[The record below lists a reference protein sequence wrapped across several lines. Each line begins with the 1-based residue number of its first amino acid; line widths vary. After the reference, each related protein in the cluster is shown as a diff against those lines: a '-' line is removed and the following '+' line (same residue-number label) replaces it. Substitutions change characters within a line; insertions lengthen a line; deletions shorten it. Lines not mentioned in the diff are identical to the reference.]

1 MTVATVSKQIH
12 DFCEVLPIKT
22 SELQLMCFRLTP
34 EVDKK
39 DGNRLSYH
47 FSRKL
52 PGTVIIWQKPYFWVL
67 AASNRQLPNK
77 EEFQEAL
84 SNIQKEVEDFRECLF
99 GFQSVRQP
107 QITPLI
113 ISLLTVQILNK
124 TKFEYPEVYSDNG
137 VIVRREPDFWTET
150 IELNE
155 NLTPA
160 ITLTVFSS
168 IIFRDNLA
176 EFYEKS
182 SLRQKP
188 EQLLIDLKVQEIERG
203 NTATIV
209 GIVGTIAEHREKLLE
224 KATGSI
230 SKQALRDAPDEQ
242 PIVAVQFGKDSKQFH
257 YPMAA
262 LRPCVTSE
270 TANQFDVDY
279 GKILKTTKIPHEDRT
294 NLLVIYKKTAEE
306 ALKAYGIKLERSTNS
321 IEHKN
326 LFWKIDKPLTETKLL
341 FGNQFV
347 GKRGEILTGFK
358 KGGVY
363 RRQADYED
371 KSKVIQIAALK
382 LCDCKVNPF
391 INLLKQRLKLYG
403 FQSEVITK
411 KDLQLNDLTKTEARA
426 KVEKAV
432 NELAEIPHDI
442 VLGFLPKSDRNTDYT
457 DEGSFYHQI
466 YSLLLRRQIASQ
478 MIYEDTLVSPSNY
491 QYILNQVVPGILAKL
506 GNLPFILGEPLEIA
520 DYFVGLDISRIS
532 KKRQAGTRNACASI
546 RLYGRQGEFVRYRLE
561 DDLIDGETIPP
572 KLLERLLPAAEL
584 ENKTVLIYRDGS
596 FVGRE
601 ADYLV
606 ERAKA
611 INAQFILVECKKS
624 GVPRLYNLEK
634 IEKEKKVIA
643 PPQGLALRLS
653 SREAVLV
660 TTKVPD
666 EVGLARPLRLTIH
679 EQGHQVPIESVL
691 ETTLKLTL
699 LHHGALKEPRL
710 PMPLYGSDRMAY
722 LRLQGIRPS
731 LLEGDK
737 QFWL

>member
-426 KVEKAV
+426 KLEKAV

-666 EVGLARPLRLTIH
+666 EVGLARPIRLTIH

>member
-1 MTVATVSKQIH
+1 MNVLAMSTEIY
-12 DFCEVLPIKT
+12 DFSEVLPIKT
-22 SELQLMCFRLTP
+22 TELQLMCFRLTP
-34 EVDKK
+34 EIDKK

-67 AASNRQLPNK
+67 AAHNRQLPSK
-77 EEFQEAL
+77 EELQQVL
-84 SNIQKEVEDFRECLF
+84 SNIQKEVEDFSECLF

-107 QITPLI
+107 QITPFI
-113 ISLLTVQILNK
+113 ISLLAIQILNK

-137 VIVRREPDFWTET
+137 VIVRREPDYWTET

-155 NLTPA
+155 NLDPA
-160 ITLTVFSS
+160 ITLTVRSS
-168 IIFRDNLA
+168 IVCRNNLA
-176 EFYEKS
+176 EFSEKS
-182 SLRQKP
+182 YLKQKP
-188 EQLLIDLKVQEIERG
+188 EEPLVGLKVQEIERG
-203 NTATIV
+203 SIAKIV
-209 GIVGTIAEHREKLLE
+209 GIIGTIAEYREQLLE

-242 PIVAVQFGKDSKQFH
+242 PVVSIQFGKDTKQFH

-279 GKILKTTKIPHEDRT
+279 GKILKATKIPHKDRT
-294 NLLVIYKKTAEE
+294 NLILAYKQLAEN
-306 ALKAYGIKLERSTNS
+306 ALKAYGIKLERSLNS
-321 IEHKN
+321 IEYSS
-326 LFWKIDKPLTETKLL
+326 LFWKSKEPITETKLL
-341 FGNQFV
+341 FGNGFI
-347 GKRGEILTGFK
+347 GKRGKILNGLQQ
-358 KGGVY
+358 GGVY
-363 RRQADYED
+363 RRHADYED

-382 LCDCKVNPF
+382 LCDCKVDPF
-391 INLLKQRLKLYG
+391 IKLLQERLKLYG

-411 KDLQLNDLTKTEARA
+411 NHLILNELTKTEARA

-432 NELAEIPHDI
+432 NELVEIPHDI
-442 VLGFLPKSDRNTDYT
+442 VLGFLPKSDRHTDYT

-478 MIYEDTLVSPSNY
+478 MIYEDTLASQSNY
-491 QYILNQVVPGILAKL
+491 PYILNQVVPGILAKL
-506 GNLPFILGEPLEIA
+506 GNLPFILAEPLEIA

-546 RLYGRQGEFVRYRLE
+546 RLYGKQGEFVHYRLE
-561 DDLIDGETIPP
+561 DDLIDGEAIPP

-584 ENKTVLIYRDGS
+584 ENKKVLIYRDGS
-596 FVGRE
+596 FVGKE

-606 ERAKA
+606 DRAKA
-611 INAQFILVECKKS
+611 INSQFILVECRKS
-624 GVPRLYNLEK
+624 GVPRLYNLMKTE
-634 IEKEKKVIA
+634 IEKKVIA

-653 SREAVLV
+653 SSEAVLV

-666 EVGLARPLRLTIH
+666 EIGLARPIRLTIH
-679 EQGHQVPIESVL
+679 EKGHQVSIESVL
-691 ETTLKLTL
+691 ETTLKLIL

-731 LLEGDK
+731 LLEGEK

>member
-666 EVGLARPLRLTIH
+666 EVGLARPIRLTIH